1 MSERDRLAEHTVS
14 SERVFD
20 GNFLHVQRDVVLMPD
35 GNTSQREYILHPGA
49 VMIVPRFDDGR
60 LLLERQYRHPLGRSF
75 VEFPAGKI
83 DKGESALTTGQRELE
98 EETGYR
104 AERWT
109 FLAQIHNAIAYS
121 NEHIDLYLAEGL
133 TEGTQRL
140 DAGEFLE
147 IFTMTLPE
155 LIEEIRSG
163 WVTDVKTVVGALWL
177 ERFVSQ
183 T

>member
-1 MSERDRLAEHTVS
+1 MTERDPLAEHTVS
-14 SERVFD
+14 GELVFEGD
-20 GNFLHVQRDVVLMPD
+20 FLRVQRDRVRLPD
-35 GNTSQREYILHPGA
+35 GGASQREYILHPGA

-75 VEFPAGKI
+75 IEFPAGKI
-83 DKGESALTTGQRELE
+83 DTGESALATGQRELE

-104 AERWT
+104 AEHWT

-155 LIEEIRSG
+155 LIAEIQAGR
-163 WVTDVKTVVGALWL
+163 VTDVKTVVGALWL
-177 ERFVSQ
+177 ERFV
-183 T
+183 TRA